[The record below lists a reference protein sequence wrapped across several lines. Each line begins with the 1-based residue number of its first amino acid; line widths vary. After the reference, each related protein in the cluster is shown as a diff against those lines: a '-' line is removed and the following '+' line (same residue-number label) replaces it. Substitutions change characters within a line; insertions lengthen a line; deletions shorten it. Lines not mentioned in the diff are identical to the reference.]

1 MPPALQGQGSR
12 GAMERAKAIKVVA
25 MEEGVGVVVVVTVAR
40 VAGGV
45 AKGAGVVVEVV
56 VVGVEVAHLAN
67 TVLRL
72 TDSVVGCRGVVMVL
86 VRGSSTMLSA
96 KLL

>member
-1 MPPALQGQGSR
+1 
-12 GAMERAKAIKVVA
+12 
-25 MEEGVGVVVVVTVAR
+25 
-40 VAGGV
+40 
-45 AKGAGVVVEVV
+45 
-56 VVGVEVAHLAN
+56 
-67 TVLRL
+67 VLRL